1 MLTIGLTGGIASG
14 KSTVA
19 RYFEARGVEVI
30 DADEISR
37 QVVAP
42 GEAALNAIVDHFGND
57 IVDAEG
63 NLNRARLREIVFN
76 NVEERRWLEE
86 LLHPLIHAVVRR
98 RLENCNS
105 PYCLLM
111 SPLLL
116 ETEQHQLVDHVL
128 VVDVSPQTQLQ
139 RALARDGSNRK
150 TIEAI
155 ISAQKPRQDRLAFAT
170 DIINN
175 AGTQDELEAEVEKLH
190 AKYLERARR
199 QDG

>member
-76 NVEERRWLEE
+76 NVDERRWLEE